1 MFGTRDIE
9 RLQKNF
15 PPFISLLGG
24 KLVNLDYQT
33 KSAHFTFDVPT
44 DFCHSVDVIQG
55 GFVTAMLDAAM
66 SHAAFASDDSVMGL
80 SSLEISTRYL
90 DVARAGKL
98 LAIGRVVRMSY
109 KTAFLEG
116 ELRNLDDVLI
126 ATTQSVAKLSR
137 RKEENPASAKAAST
151 DASN

>member
-44 DFCHSVDVIQG
+44 DFCHSVDVVQG

-98 LAIGRVVRMSY
+98 RAIGRVVRMSY